1 MNSPFELSK
10 EEMKTYGYKI
20 IDLIVKHYDTIDSK
34 KPVTSAS
41 RAEMDHLFLQEAPN
55 ESMPAGKVLDSAGV
69 IALAAHV
76 EAGVFRVNPQ
86 SISINHTIDSA
97 DNAMSAGP
105 ISIDSG
111 VTITINGNW
120 SVV

>member
-1 MNSPFELSK
+1 MAESKARNINKSFSPTGGIEA
-10 EEMKTYGYKI
+10 TA
-20 IDLIVKHYDTIDSK
+20 V
-34 KPVTSAS
+34 VTA
-41 RAEMDHLFLQEAPN
+41 AGAPA
-55 ESMPAGKVLDSAGV
+55 MPAGNILDSAGV
-69 IALAAHV
+69 ISLAAHV

-86 SISINHTIDSA
+86 SISVNHTIDSA

>member
-1 MNSPFELSK
+1 MAESKARNINKSFSPTGGIE
-10 EEMKTYGYKI
+10 
-20 IDLIVKHYDTIDSK
+20 H
-34 KPVTSAS
+34 TSIQNDAG
-41 RAEMDHLFLQEAPN
+41 APA
-55 ESMPAGKVLDSAGV
+55 MPAGTVLDSAAT

-76 EAGVFRVNPQ
+76 EADIFRVNPQ
-86 SISINHTIDSA
+86 NVSVNHTIDSA

>member
-1 MNSPFELSK
+1 MAETKARNINKSFSPTGGIEHSSIQNDA
-10 EEMKTYGYKI
+10 G
-20 IDLIVKHYDTIDSK
+20 
-34 KPVTSAS
+34 
-41 RAEMDHLFLQEAPN
+41 APAL
-55 ESMPAGKVLDSAGV
+55 PAGKVLDSAGV
-69 IALAAHV
+69 IGLAAHV
-76 EAGVFRVNPQ
+76 EAGIFRVNPQ
-86 SISINHTIDSA
+86 SISVNHTIDSA

>member
-1 MNSPFELSK
+1 MAESKARNRNKSLSPTGGIEHSSIQNDA
-10 EEMKTYGYKI
+10 G
-20 IDLIVKHYDTIDSK
+20 
-34 KPVTSAS
+34 
-41 RAEMDHLFLQEAPN
+41 APAL
-55 ESMPAGKVLDSAGV
+55 PAGNVLDSAAK

-76 EAGVFRVNPQ
+76 EAGIFRVNPQ
-86 SISINHTIDSA
+86 NVSVNHTIDSA

>member
-1 MNSPFELSK
+1 MAESKARNINKSCSPTGGIE
-10 EEMKTYGYKI
+10 
-20 IDLIVKHYDTIDSK
+20 H
-34 KPVTSAS
+34 TSIQNDAG
-41 RAEMDHLFLQEAPN
+41 APA
-55 ESMPAGKVLDSAGV
+55 MPAGTVLDSAAT

-76 EAGVFRVNPQ
+76 EAGIFRVNPQ
-86 SISINHTIDSA
+86 NVSVNHTIDSA

>member
-1 MNSPFELSK
+1 MAESKARNINKSFSPTGGIEA
-10 EEMKTYGYKI
+10 TA
-20 IDLIVKHYDTIDSK
+20 V
-34 KPVTSAS
+34 VTA
-41 RAEMDHLFLQEAPN
+41 AGAPA
-55 ESMPAGKVLDSAGV
+55 MPAGNVLDSAGV
-69 IALAAHV
+69 ISLAAHV

-86 SISINHTIDSA
+86 SISVNHTIDSA